1 MTRVK
6 NDNIFYTNEINL
18 KPKMNLKEIINY
30 RRSVRHY
37 KTDSIEAEK
46 VKQCIELATLAPNS
60 SNMQLWEFY
69 HITNPEILKKMANA
83 CLNQQS
89 ATTAQQMVVFVTR
102 QDLYRKRAKE
112 MLTLETENVL
122 KNSPTAKQE
131 KRLKSWKMYYGR
143 IMPTLY
149 IRFFGIIGI
158 IRKIIVNIV
167 GLFRPIVYQ
176 VSENDMRVVVH
187 KTCALAAQTFMLAMA
202 NEKYDTCPMEG
213 FDSKK
218 MKRILKLPFG
228 AEINMV
234 ISCGIR
240 EEQGVWGE
248 RMRIPFDEIY
258 SRI

>member
-1 MTRVK
+1 MIQVKMTL
-6 NDNIFYTNEINL
+6 E
-18 KPKMNLKEIINY
+18 EIIKY

-37 KTDSIEAEK
+37 NNQPIDAEK
-46 VKQCIELATLAPNS
+46 VKHCIELATLAPNS

-69 HITNPEILKKMANA
+69 HITNPEMLKNLSIA
-83 CLNQQS
+83 CLNQES

-102 QDLYRKRAKE
+102 QDLHQKRAKK
-112 MLTLETENVL
+112 MMALETQNVL
-122 KNSPTAKQE
+122 KNSPALKQE
-131 KRLKSWKMYYGR
+131 KRIKSWKMYYGK
-143 IMPTLY
+143 IMPFLY
-149 IRFFGIIGI
+149 IRFFGIFGI
-158 IRKIIVNIV
+158 IRKIILNIV

-213 FDSKK
+213 FDSRKVK
-218 MKRILKLPFG
+218 SILKLPYG

-240 EEQGVWGE
+240 DEQGVWGE
-248 RMRIPFDEIY
+248 RMRIPFDEVYRKI
-258 SRI
+258 

>member
-1 MTRVK
+1 MT
-6 NDNIFYTNEINL
+6 
-18 KPKMNLKEIINY
+18 LKEIINY

-37 KTDSIEAEK
+37 KKLPIDAEK
-46 VKQCIELATLAPNS
+46 VKYCIELATLAPNS

-69 HITNPEILKKMANA
+69 HITNPETLKKLAVA
-83 CLNQQS
+83 CLNQES

-102 QDLYRKRAKE
+102 QDFYQKRARK
-112 MLTLETENVL
+112 MLDLETQNVL
-122 KNSPTAKQE
+122 KNSPELKQE
-131 KRLKSWKMYYGR
+131 KRIKNWKMYYGK
-143 IMPTLY
+143 IMPFLY
-149 IRFFGIIGI
+149 LHFFGIFGI
-158 IRKIIVNIV
+158 LRKIIVNIV

-213 FDSKK
+213 FDSRKVK
-218 MKRILKLPFG
+218 NILKLPYG

-248 RMRIPFDEIY
+248 RMRIPFDEVYQKI
-258 SRI
+258 

>member
-1 MTRVK
+1 MTL
-6 NDNIFYTNEINL
+6 E
-18 KPKMNLKEIINY
+18 EIINY

-37 KTDSIEAEK
+37 STQPIDSK
-46 VKQCIELATLAPNS
+46 RVKHCIELSTLAPNS

-69 HITNPEILKKMANA
+69 HITNPEILKKISVA
-83 CLNQQS
+83 CLNQDA

-102 QDLYRKRAKE
+102 QDLYQKRAKE
-112 MLTLETENVL
+112 MMDLETQNVL
-122 KNSPTAKQE
+122 KNSPELKQE
-131 KRLKSWKMYYGR
+131 KRIKTWKMYYEK
-143 IMPTLY
+143 IMPFLY
-149 IRFFGIIGI
+149 LRFFGIFGI

-213 FDSKK
+213 FDSRKVK
-218 MKRILKLPFG
+218 SILKLPHG

-240 EEQGVWGE
+240 DDNGVWGD
-248 RMRIPFDEIY
+248 RMRIPFDEVYRKI
-258 SRI
+258 

>member
-1 MTRVK
+1 
-6 NDNIFYTNEINL
+6 
-18 KPKMNLKEIINY
+18 MNLEEIINY

-37 KTDSIEAEK
+37 KDEPLNAEK
-46 VKQCIELATLAPNS
+46 VKHCIELATLAPNS

-69 HITNPEILKKMANA
+69 HVIDTTILKKLSVA
-83 CLNQQS
+83 CLNQGA

-102 QDLYRKRAKE
+102 QDLYRKRAAKI
-112 MLTLETENVL
+112 LDLETQNIL
-122 KNSPTAKQE
+122 KNTPDVKQAKRI
-131 KRLKSWKMYYGR
+131 KTRKLYYGKV
-143 IMPTLY
+143 MPFLY
-149 IRFFGIIGI
+149 MSFFGFLGI
-158 IRKIIVNIV
+158 IRKIFVNII

-218 MKRILKLPFG
+218 VKGILKLPYG

-234 ISCGIR
+234 VSCGIR
-240 EEQGVWGE
+240 DEHGVWGD
-248 RMRIPFDEIY
+248 RMRVPFDEV
-258 SRI
+258 SRKI